1 MMEAMNDAEELL
13 DIRQAAALLR
23 VTETSLRRWTDSG
36 RLACLRVG
44 MKRERRFRRADLL
57 AFLENQ
63 PATVAPAAGA
73 KQATTMGGL
82 PVEFGTH
89 LCGFYRDDAGRT
101 KLAVGF
107 LADRAHP
114 DSATILLG
122 TSQATRQVLTQ
133 LEERRVHGASVRASD
148 EVTVMEYRKRGATQ
162 LEALEELFV
171 AALRRGYRSL
181 RVVGT
186 EVGPFGSFSELTEY
200 EEGYER
206 LSRRFPIVTL
216 CQYDARRRSGVELCS
231 ILKRHA
237 DVFRYPVDRLL
248 L

>member
-1 MMEAMNDAEELL
+1 MNEELL
-13 DIRQAAALLR
+13 DIKQAAALLN
-23 VTETSLRRWTDSG
+23 VTETSLRRWTDAG

-44 MKRERRFRRADLL
+44 AKRERRFRRADLL

-63 PATVAPAAGA
+63 PATTHSATAGA
-73 KQATTMGGL
+73 GQVTTIGGL
-82 PVEFGTH
+82 PVESGTH
-89 LCGFYRDDAGRT
+89 LCAFYRNDAART

-107 LADRAHP
+107 LADGSSE
-114 DSATILLG
+114 DSDTILLG
-122 TSQATRQVLTQ
+122 TAPATRAVMAQ
-133 LEERRVHGASVRASD
+133 LEGRGGPGGSAPASD
-148 EVTVMEYRKRGATQ
+148 NVTVIEYSSHGTAQ
-162 LEALEELFV
+162 LEVLEGLFV
-171 AALRRGYRSL
+171 AALRRGRRSL

-186 EVGPFGSFSELTEY
+186 EVGPFARFSELIEY

-206 LSRRFPIVTL
+206 LSRRFPVVTL
-216 CQYDARRRSGVELCS
+216 CQYDARKRSGVELCS